1 MEVLKDKLK
10 IFLEGRACLLLRWD
24 REPHF
29 KQLQIIQRNVG
40 EGGGGAQPR
49 RFFVE
54 NCVGT
59 ELQALVKDKQKSW
72 LEH

>member
-29 KQLQIIQRNVG
+29 KQLQVIQRKVG
-40 EGGGGAQPR
+40 EVGGAQPPTIFLR
-49 RFFVE
+49 IVSAQLRGF
-54 NCVGT
+54 G
-59 ELQALVKDKQKSW
+59 QK
-72 LEH
+72 